1 MNRDKFDILIR
12 KYQNDELTGAEKE
25 LMDQWFESLD
35 SGRSYHWTAA
45 EIDAHKDR
53 VWIAIQQREQ
63 RISFRSVWI
72 RKWMPYAAAVLIF
85 AVLGSIYYLHF
96 HSNTIQLP
104 RMENRP
110 LSGVAESVKPGG
122 NKATL
127 TLADGTIVTLS
138 EAYSGIVNA
147 DGEIRY
153 EDGNSLYNV
162 DSKQDDDSLSYAV
175 LAVPRGGQYQVV
187 LPDGSKVWLNAGSTL
202 KYPLRFNSRE
212 RMVELEGEAYF
223 EIVGLQGPHG
233 GRIPFRVTTSDQTV
247 DVLGT
252 TFNISAYADEAE
264 TKTTLISGQVRVAS
278 SGKDQAVILRP
289 GEESWVHH
297 TADIQVKPAHIDV
310 AIAWKSGIFY
320 FDETPFP
327 QLLKQI
333 ARWYDIDVVYEGKQ
347 PTEAFSG
354 KMSRNVDLSVLM
366 KFLKDSGINLQI
378 EGNKLIVKK

>member
-35 SGRSYHWTAA
+35 SGGSYHWTAA

-53 VWIAIQQREQ
+53 ILTAIQQREQ

-72 RKWMPYAAAVLIF
+72 RKWMPYAAAVLVSV
-85 AVLGSIYYLHF
+85 VLGSIYYLHF
-96 HSNTIQLP
+96 QSNTIQLP

-110 LSGVAESVKPGG
+110 LSGVAEIVKPGG

-127 TLADGTIVTLS
+127 TLADGTTVTLS

-153 EDGNSLYNV
+153 EDGNSLYKV

-202 KYPLRFNSRE
+202 KYPLRFN
-212 RMVELEGEAYF
+212 
-223 EIVGLQGPHG
+223 
-233 GRIPFRVTTSDQTV
+233 
-247 DVLGT
+247 
-252 TFNISAYADEAE
+252 
-264 TKTTLISGQVRVAS
+264 
-278 SGKDQAVILRP
+278 
-289 GEESWVHH
+289 
-297 TADIQVKPAHIDV
+297 
-310 AIAWKSGIFY
+310 
-320 FDETPFP
+320 
-327 QLLKQI
+327 
-333 ARWYDIDVVYEGKQ
+333 
-347 PTEAFSG
+347 
-354 KMSRNVDLSVLM
+354 
-366 KFLKDSGINLQI
+366 
-378 EGNKLIVKK
+378 